1 MPIWEVT
8 TRTKARAN
16 GELIEKGMTVEI
28 VLPVSTPWN
37 TQQGKEKIAQA
48 FLSKYGVDMKK
59 AHWLSSVYL
68 EVIRL
73 DK

>member
-16 GELIEKGMTVEI
+16 GEFIEKGMTVEI
-28 VLPVSTPWN
+28 VLPVGTSWN

-48 FLSKYGVDMKK
+48 FMVKYGVDMKK
-59 AHWLSSVYL
+59 AHWISSVYL
-68 EVIRL
+68 EAIRL